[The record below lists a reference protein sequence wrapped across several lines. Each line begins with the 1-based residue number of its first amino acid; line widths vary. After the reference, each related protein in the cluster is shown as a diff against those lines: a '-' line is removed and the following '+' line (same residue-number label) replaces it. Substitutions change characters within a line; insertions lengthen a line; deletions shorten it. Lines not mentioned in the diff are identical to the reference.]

1 MLKEIKEDLK
11 ITWDEEDKKLERIIV
26 RGKSYLENDI
36 AGIKLDFE
44 SDETNK
50 SLLSDY
56 CRYSYYNN
64 LEYFEENFQSQL
76 LRLQLKSAVKSFEE
90 R

>member
-11 ITWDEEDKKLERIIV
+11 ITWDEEDERIKRIIE
-26 RGKSYLENDI
+26 RGKNYLENDI
-36 AGIKLDFE
+36 AGVKLDFVNN
-44 SDETNK
+44 ETNK

-76 LRLQLKSAVKSFEE
+76 LRLQLKSAVESFEE
-90 R
+90 S